1 MPPHEPV
8 LDGPEQAGSR
18 DIGALNH
25 LFSEAFTDR
34 YQRDGMAGVRVPP
47 LNPAVWRY
55 ALEHAGEG
63 AMIWRDATGSIAAF
77 NLVHH
82 SGVEGWMGPLA
93 VRRGLQERGAGG
105 EIVRAGM
112 AWLKR
117 QGVRV
122 IGLETMPRTV
132 ENIGFYTRH
141 GFLPGHLTLSLTR
154 PARHTRIAG
163 ASRLGDQPAERD
175 AMVERCRLLA
185 HQCADGM
192 DFSREIMLTAELA
205 LGDTTLLERGG
216 RLAGFALWHAV
227 PLAAG
232 RHAEDLRVLKLVAAD
247 TEALELLLDALGSE
261 AADQRLERVTVRAQG
276 AFHQALATMV
286 DRDFRVQWTDLR
298 MTLREFP
305 EVPVRE
311 GAVVFSNWEI

>member
-1 MPPHEPV
+1 MPQHEPV

-18 DIGALNH
+18 DIAALNH

-63 AMIWRDATGSIAAF
+63 AMIWRDAAGSIAAF
-77 NLVHH
+77 NMVHH

-105 EIVRAGM
+105 EIVRTGM

-132 ENIGFYTRH
+132 ENIGFYSRL
-141 GFLPGHLTLSLTR
+141 GFLPGYLTLSLTR
-154 PARHTRIAG
+154 PAMHARVAG
-163 ASRLGDQPAERD
+163 ASRLGDHPGERD
-175 AMVERCRLLA
+175 TLLESCRLLT
-185 HQCADGM
+185 HQCADGV
-192 DFSREIMLTAELA
+192 DFTREIMLTDELA
-205 LGDTTLLERGG
+205 LGGTTLIEHRG

-232 RHAEDLRVLKLVAAD
+232 RHAEDLRVLKLVAED
-247 TEALELLLDALGSE
+247 TAVLESLLDALGSD
-261 AADQRLERVTVRAQG
+261 AAERRLERVTVRAQG

-286 DRDFRVQWTDLR
+286 DREFRVQWTDLR
-298 MTLREFP
+298 MTLREYT
-305 EVPVRE
+305 EVPVRD